1 MWRQVIDTHR
11 GAHVVYA
18 LEQVVSTRV
27 VDAGGIGG
35 EAHGRNRVDRNKF
48 GFQITPKKKEKK
60 KSRSVLR

>member
-11 GAHVVYA
+11 GAHVGYA

-35 EAHGRNRVDRNKF
+35 EAYGRNRGADRDKF
-48 GFQITPKKKEKK
+48 GFQIAQKKKKKKKKEKE
-60 KSRSVLR
+60 